1 MPSRRRGQGDFS
13 VEQLRLL
20 VRAVESARFVI
31 TLSVA
36 DRSVMDAT
44 LEQLRGLIRGA
55 ERWGEG

>member
-1 MPSRRRGQGDFS
+1 M
-13 VEQLRLL
+13 V
-20 VRAVESARFVI
+20 
-31 TLSVA
+31 TLTVH

>member
-1 MPSRRRGQGDFS
+1 

-20 VRAVESARFVI
+20 VRAVESARFVV
-31 TLSVA
+31 TLTVH